1 MSLNNNNNNN
11 NMNRNN
17 NQGTGNRVAEELRQ
31 MKLERENLDRRD
43 RRIRFNCD
51 HKDSHGRPAVQQ
63 GNEDGVLVCRI
74 CGCKI
79 NAKMMNKVEVD
90 RKLREVINIIEAIK
104 IASNSDLTPS
114 LAKIEEGVDSLLALY
129 ERVIL
134 KHGNVNKQNNNNNNN
149 NRRGASYGASKL

>member
-1 MSLNNNNNNN
+1 MSNLNNNGN
-11 NMNRNN
+11 NMN
-17 NQGTGNRVAEELRQ
+17 QGNGGRVAEELRQ
-31 MKLERENLDRRD
+31 AKLERQQLDRRD
-43 RRIRFNCD
+43 KMIRFRCD

-63 GNEDGVLVCRI
+63 GQEDGTLVCRI
-74 CGCKI
+74 CGTKI

-104 IASNSDLTPS
+104 IASNPELTPS

-129 ERVIL
+129 ERIIL
-134 KHGNVNKQNNNNNNN
+134 KQGNVNKQNNNNNNN